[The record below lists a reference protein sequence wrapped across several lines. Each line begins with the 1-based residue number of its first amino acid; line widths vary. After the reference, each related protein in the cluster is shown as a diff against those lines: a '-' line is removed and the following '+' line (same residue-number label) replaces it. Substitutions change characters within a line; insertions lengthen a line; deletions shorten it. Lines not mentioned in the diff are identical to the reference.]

1 MPRLSKDHYYLNIAK
16 EISQRSTCL
25 RRKFGAVIVK
35 KDQILSTGYGG
46 SPRKT
51 RNCIDIGMC
60 VRNEFGAKKG
70 EHYEWCRAVHA
81 EQNAIIHAS
90 RLDMLASTLYLV
102 GLDFNTGEVVVDAE
116 PCKIC
121 KRLIINSGIS
131 NVKILK
137 KDNGIKKISVQKD
150 WVKQNIGEIEY
161 KNGKWIAIVKEGYR

>member
-1 MPRLSKDHYYLNIAK
+1 MPRLSKDHYYLQIAK
-16 EISQRSTCL
+16 MICQRSTCL

-60 VRNEFGAKKG
+60 VRNKLGAKKG
-70 EHYEWCRAVHA
+70 EHYELCRAVHA

-90 RLDMLASTLYLV
+90 RLDMLGSNLYLV

-131 NVKILK
+131 NVKVLK

-161 KNGKWIAIVKEGYR
+161 KNGKWIAIVKEGYQ